1 MKSVLVRNN
10 RRVLAGLL
18 VCTGFICNYPSSA
31 FAESDNSSVQ
41 ITTQSTTPQ
50 KRTLVG
56 TVVDSSTGE
65 TLIGVNVKVQGE
77 DGGTITDIDGKFQ
90 ISVTSKT
97 ELIFSYIGYKTQTLM
112 VGDLGVMTVKLAS
125 DNEMLDEV
133 VIVGQGT
140 QKKVSVTGIVPF
152 HLCTFFVRKVQESLS
167 SCKSTAP
174 FSCIIHSV
182 TQWQGSYSIY
192 KPFPRHTAIS
202 TGQI

>member
-140 QKKVSVTGIVPF
+140 QKKVSVTGAIATVKGATLKAPSSSLTSSLAVSYT
-152 HLCTFFVRKVQESLS
+152 HLTLPTSDLV
-167 SCKSTAP
+167 
-174 FSCIIHSV
+174 
-182 TQWQGSYSIY
+182 
-192 KPFPRHTAIS
+192 
-202 TGQI
+202 

>member
-77 DGGTITDIDGKFQ
+77 DGGTITDIDGKFRF
-90 ISVTSKT
+90 
-97 ELIFSYIGYKTQTLM
+97 L
-112 VGDLGVMTVKLAS
+112 
-125 DNEMLDEV
+125 
-133 VIVGQGT
+133 
-140 QKKVSVTGIVPF
+140 
-152 HLCTFFVRKVQESLS
+152 
-167 SCKSTAP
+167 
-174 FSCIIHSV
+174 
-182 TQWQGSYSIY
+182 
-192 KPFPRHTAIS
+192 
-202 TGQI
+202 

>member
-1 MKSVLVRNN
+1 MMMKSVLLKNN
-10 RRVLAGLL
+10 RRVLTGLL

-97 ELIFSYIGYKTQTLM
+97 ELVFSYIGYKVQEIVVTGNVLNVTMKDDSQT
-112 VGDLGVMTVKLAS
+112 
-125 DNEMLDEV
+125 LDEV
-133 VIVGQGT
+133 VVVGFGT
-140 QKKVSVTGIVPF
+140 QKKVNLTGSV
-152 HLCTFFVRKVQESLS
+152 
-167 SCKSTAP
+167 STELQLDLLP
-174 FSCIIHSV
+174 LRS
-182 TQWQGSYSIY
+182 
-192 KPFPRHTAIS
+192 
-202 TGQI
+202 

>member
-97 ELIFSYIGYKTQTLM
+97 ELIFSYIGYKSQEFK
-112 VGDLGVMTVKLAS
+112 VGDSSVINVSLKEDT
-125 DNEMLDEV
+125 EMLDEV
-133 VIVGQGT
+133 VVVGYGV
-140 QKKVSVTGIVPF
+140 QKKANLTGCLLYTSP
-152 HLCTFFVRKVQESLS
+152 S
-167 SCKSTAP
+167 
-174 FSCIIHSV
+174 
-182 TQWQGSYSIY
+182 
-192 KPFPRHTAIS
+192 PRD
-202 TGQI
+202 

>member
-77 DGGTITDIDGKFQ
+77 DGGTITDNQQNRADILLYRLQNTDTDG
-90 ISVTSKT
+90 
-97 ELIFSYIGYKTQTLM
+97 
-112 VGDLGVMTVKLAS
+112 
-125 DNEMLDEV
+125 
-133 VIVGQGT
+133 
-140 QKKVSVTGIVPF
+140 
-152 HLCTFFVRKVQESLS
+152 R
-167 SCKSTAP
+167 
-174 FSCIIHSV
+174 
-182 TQWQGSYSIY
+182 
-192 KPFPRHTAIS
+192 
-202 TGQI
+202 

>member
-97 ELIFSYIGYKTQTLM
+97 ELIFSYIGYTDTD
-112 VGDLGVMTVKLAS
+112 G
-125 DNEMLDEV
+125 
-133 VIVGQGT
+133 
-140 QKKVSVTGIVPF
+140 
-152 HLCTFFVRKVQESLS
+152 R
-167 SCKSTAP
+167 
-174 FSCIIHSV
+174 
-182 TQWQGSYSIY
+182 
-192 KPFPRHTAIS
+192 
-202 TGQI
+202 